1 MAALLMDM
9 KFLLIG
15 RDIGFSTPVAPGQLA
30 GILEGVYI
38 PSFKM
43 LEQWESEKKVTGGFL
58 AAQRAGAIII
68 EASSG
73 EELSNKMTSLPFWG
87 ALNWEVIPLQS
98 FHSGI
103 EDAQRQVSTLKQM
116 ASMQH

>member
-1 MAALLMDM
+1 M

-15 RDIGFSTPVAPGQLA
+15 RDIGFTSPVAPGQLA
-30 GILEGVYI
+30 GILGGVYL
-38 PSFKM
+38 PSFQM
-43 LEQWESEKKVTGGFL
+43 LEKWESEKKVTGGFF

-73 EELSNKMTSLPFWG
+73 EELSSKMTSLPFWG
-87 ALNWEVIPLQS
+87 TLNWEVIPLQT

-103 EDAQRQVSTLKQM
+103 EDLQRQISELQKM
-116 ASMQH
+116 AAMQH